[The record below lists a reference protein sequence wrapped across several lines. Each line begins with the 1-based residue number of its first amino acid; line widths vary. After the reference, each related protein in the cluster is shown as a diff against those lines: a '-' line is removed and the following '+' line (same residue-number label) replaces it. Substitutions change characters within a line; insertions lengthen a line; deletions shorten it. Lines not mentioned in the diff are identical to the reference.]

1 MKSRLFLLIITSVL
15 LLVACDP
22 SILSQTYEIVER
34 DGVYAITEYIG
45 KDINVEIPAEIK
57 GRPVAIIASDAFS
70 GKSIDSLTLPSSI
83 KLLEKD
89 CFRGATIS
97 SLILPK
103 IDESPIVYPDY
114 PFDSSICVDYPMEIH
129 FDGTKE
135 EFKTLYKNLFQGFK
149 WNTIHVFYT
158 DGDSFFEDIV

>member
-1 MKSRLFLLIITSVL
+1 MNLPHWSLSNIYPSVDSAEFMEDL
-15 LLVACDP
+15 AKVKE
-22 SILSQTYEIVER
+22 LS
-34 DGVYAITEYIG
+34 
-45 KDINVEIPAEIK
+45 
-57 GRPVAIIASDAFS
+57 S
-70 GKSIDSLTLPSSI
+70 
-83 KLLEKD
+83 LLEKD